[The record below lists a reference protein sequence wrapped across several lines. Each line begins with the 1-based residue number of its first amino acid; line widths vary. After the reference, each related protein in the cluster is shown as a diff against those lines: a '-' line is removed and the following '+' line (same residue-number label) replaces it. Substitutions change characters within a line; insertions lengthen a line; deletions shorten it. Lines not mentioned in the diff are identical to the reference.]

1 MATLH
6 RGKLATAPK
15 IIAIRPLTRDDL
27 ACLRDKRPVQG
38 VVKSFRDWHHRIARL
53 CAAGLRPA
61 EVCLQAGISRTRLLQ
76 LQGDPAFQELVASY
90 RGKVD
95 EGYIDS
101 AAELYQTVTAN
112 TLNAEVLIRETLE
125 EAMDGEAT
133 IPLKTLLAI
142 SRDGAD
148 RIGLP
153 KQKVSTNTNINLDF
167 AAALERAATR
177 SGRSNVIDAVPSRLS
192 ASGAQRP
199 SPTLPISAPQPKPIA
214 GFNPA
219 IPKPPPSVAGIRRRA

>member
-27 ACLRDKRPVQG
+27 ACLRDKRPMQG
-38 VVKSFRDWHHRIARL
+38 VVKAFRDWHHRIARM
-53 CAAGLRPA
+53 AAIGMRPGEIQA
-61 EVCLQAGISRTRLLQ
+61 QAGISPNRLYQ
-76 LQGDPAFQELVASY
+76 LKADPAFQELVANY
-90 RGKVD
+90 RDKVD
-95 EGYIDS
+95 TGFVDS

-125 EAMDGEAT
+125 EAMDGEAS

-177 SGRSNVIDAVPSRLS
+177 SGRSNVIDAVPTRLS
-192 ASGAQRP
+192 ASRQQQQHLSPPVIAAAAAQ
-199 SPTLPISAPQPKPIA
+199 
-214 GFNPA
+214 
-219 IPKPPPSVAGIRRRA
+219 PKPPPSVAAIRRRA